1 MQKDTW
7 PPKPSLPDQAMSSV
21 KDVSPGQEASSS
33 WVFLFIPGAVV
44 GAILYLLTG
53 YLVIQS
59 ALRSINV
66 GHLGILALLLL
77 CNSVPF
83 AMFFS
88 LRRKI
93 LYMAWGFLSGSLL
106 VSVLLFLYTLRMW
119 FLPGPYYHPAL

>member
-66 GHLGILALLLL
+66 GHLGILALDHRTHFALGHLTYL
-77 CNSVPF
+77 TCN
-83 AMFFS
+83 
-88 LRRKI
+88 LT
-93 LYMAWGFLSGSLL
+93 GTG
-106 VSVLLFLYTLRMW
+106 
-119 FLPGPYYHPAL
+119 